1 MTNNLLAQIK
11 LYSGNGFVGVGT
23 GPLANPAGNG
33 VDLFT
38 KIIST
43 AIGLMTIIAIIWF
56 VFTFITGA
64 IEIMSSGGDKQAL
77 EGAKKKI
84 STGLIGLVV
93 VIVAVFVFDLIGY
106 LLGFGTGGLLNL
118 TNLFNQIQIK

>member
-1 MTNNLLAQIK
+1 MGL
-11 LYSGNGFVGVGT
+11 GT
-23 GPLANPAGNG
+23 SPLANPGNG
-33 VDLFT
+33 VDLLT

-56 VFTFITGA
+56 VFSFISGA
-64 IEIMSSGGDKQAL
+64 LGIMSSGGDKQAL
-77 EGAKKKI
+77 ESAKKKI

-93 VIVAVFVFDLIGY
+93 VIVAIFVFDLIGY

-118 TNLFNQIQIK
+118 SNLFTLIQIK